1 MYETGL
7 PVYEFGPFR
16 LDTAERR
23 LTRGGRP
30 VALTGKAF
38 DLLAVLVRNSGRL
51 LRKDELMQALWPD
64 RVVEENNLTVA
75 MSALRK
81 ALGQSKEG
89 GRRYVETV
97 PKAGYRFG
105 AAVRERGP
113 RHAPTG
119 REAPARGQTGA
130 RAARARAVDS
140 IAVLPLANECE
151 DADADYLADGITESV
166 ISSLSRMPRLKV
178 IAWST
183 VSHFKGRGGVDVR
196 EIGRRLKVKAL
207 LTGRLLRVKGRLVL
221 SAELVD
227 VADGTQLWGGHYSRR
242 VSDLFGVQEEIAA
255 EVSEQLRLVLT
266 REERS
271 SLARRHTDSPEAY
284 DLYLRGRHFWNK
296 RNEQGARKAVEFF
309 LLAAES
315 DPDYALAYAGL
326 ADAYHLLSNLGILP
340 PREGQPKAKAA
351 ALAALAKDERLAEAH
366 ASLGVI
372 GLRYDWDWP
381 AAERELKR
389 AIALNP
395 NCAQARHWYALYL
408 SARTRFDEAI
418 RECKRAL
425 RLDPLSLIIN
435 TMLGTYYFFARR
447 YDEGVAQLQRAL
459 ELDPDFIYAHSALAE
474 CYFYAGSHAQAVAEM
489 ERASELAGWDTSHAL
504 TARGY
509 IYAAV
514 GRVAEARALLA
525 ELERRAAREFVSAYE
540 IARIYVHL
548 GETEKAL
555 RWLDVAYEEKEGA
568 LLHVL
573 SGPELTPLR
582 SHPGYEKLVRRV
594 GITP

>member
-1 MYETGL
+1 MDEKALT
-7 PVYEFGPFR
+7 VYEFGPFR
-16 LDTAERR
+16 LDIAERR

-30 VALTGKAF
+30 VALRGKAF
-38 DLLAVLVRNSGRL
+38 DLLAVLVTNSGRL
-51 LRKDELMQALWPD
+51 LRKDELMRALWPD

-81 ALGQSKEG
+81 ALSESKGG

-97 PKAGYRFG
+97 PKAGYRFK
-105 AAVRERGP
+105 AAVCERGP
-113 RHAPTG
+113 RGASRAEGASGPDVS
-119 REAPARGQTGA
+119 AVPAGHT
-130 RAARARAVDS
+130 RAIDS
-140 IAVLPLANECE
+140 IAVLPLACAAC
-151 DADADYLADGITESV
+151 DADTEYLSDGITESL
-166 ISSLSRMPRLKV
+166 IRSLSRLPRLRV

-183 VSHFKGRGGVDVR
+183 VSQFKGREGVDMR
-196 EIGRRLKVKAL
+196 EAGRRLRVKAL

-227 VADGTQLWGGHYSRR
+227 VADGAQLWGGRYSRAA
-242 VSDLFGVQEEIAA
+242 SDFFGVQEELAA
-255 EVSEQLRLVLT
+255 EVSEQLRMTLT
-266 REERS
+266 GDDRS
-271 SLARRHTDSPEAY
+271 TLARRHTESPEAY

-296 RNEQGARKAVEFF
+296 RNEKGARKAVEFF
-309 LLAAES
+309 RRAVEA
-315 DPDYALAYAGL
+315 DPDYALAYVGL
-326 ADAYHLLSNLGILP
+326 ADAYRLLCGLGIIP
-340 PREGQPKAKAA
+340 PREGHPKAKEA
-351 ALAALAKDERLAEAH
+351 ALTALSKDERLAEAH

-395 NCAQARHWYALYL
+395 SYALARHWYALYL

-418 RECKRAL
+418 EECRRAL
-425 RLDPLSLIIN
+425 ALDPLSLIIN
-435 TMLGTYYFFARR
+435 TLLGTYHMFAGR
-447 YDEGVAQLQRAL
+447 DEEGAAQLQRTL

-474 CYFYAGSHAQAVAEM
+474 CYLHAGRHDEAVAEM
-489 ERASELAGWDTSHAL
+489 ERATELAGWDTPSAL
-504 TARGY
+504 LARGY
-509 IYAAV
+509 VYAAV
-514 GRVAEARALLA
+514 GRTAEARALLR
-525 ELERRAAREFVSAYE
+525 EVERRAAREFVSPYG

-555 RWLDVAYEEKEGA
+555 RWLDAACDEREGE

-573 SGPELTPLR
+573 SGRELTPLR